1 MPRSGDA
8 TLAVQF
14 PPSSGVE
21 SFAESI
27 ILSANFPTLPSFC
40 DNRAC
45 DGPATGPTPADK
57 AEEGQ
62 ARCWQQ
68 QAEESESRE
77 GATVTAAGAGTEG
90 KSGEGV
96 EESRGK
102 ICAAAGVAVVEQG
115 RHGQY

>member
-1 MPRSGDA
+1 MGSRRGKLNPESMGDGK
-8 TLAVQF
+8 Q
-14 PPSSGVE
+14 G
-21 SFAESI
+21 
-27 ILSANFPTLPSFC
+27 
-40 DNRAC
+40 
-45 DGPATGPTPADK
+45 ADK

-77 GATVTAAGAGTEG
+77 GATVAAAGAGTEG

-102 ICAAAGVAVVEQG
+102 ICAAAGVTVVEQG
-115 RHGQY
+115 RHGRQGEADTTEAEASAGVRKGNYGLAAATEGADR